1 MKSGGVALPG
11 KDCGSPT
18 LPPLREKG
26 SGIMIAQEELK
37 THRAEFLNLRVFPE
51 GEAPS
56 RGGLSS
62 YLAVEAMY
70 IEKVCEVL
78 RLINGEALELD
89 SFRNVDDSPVAM
101 FLEVY
106 TPLIDL
112 IFLKLETMRLSALSL
127 SQALAKS

>member
-1 MKSGGVALPG
+1 
-11 KDCGSPT
+11 
-18 LPPLREKG
+18 
-26 SGIMIAQEELK
+26 
-37 THRAEFLNLRVFPE
+37 
-51 GEAPS
+51 
-56 RGGLSS
+56 
-62 YLAVEAMY
+62 MY

>member
-1 MKSGGVALPG
+1 MRKRGNRPPCKA
-11 KDCGSPT
+11 CGSPI
-18 LPPLREKG
+18 LPPSWEKG
-26 SGIMIAQEELK
+26 SEIMIAQEELK

-78 RLINGEALELD
+78 RLINEEA
-89 SFRNVDDSPVAM
+89 SG
-101 FLEVY
+101 
-106 TPLIDL
+106 
-112 IFLKLETMRLSALSL
+112 
-127 SQALAKS
+127 

>member
-1 MKSGGVALPG
+1 
-11 KDCGSPT
+11 
-18 LPPLREKG
+18 
-26 SGIMIAQEELK
+26 MIAQEELK

-70 IEKVCEVL
+70 IEKVCDVL
-78 RLINGEALELD
+78 RLINGEASEQLD

-101 FLEVY
+101 CLLQTRNGRKCKRKSPEMQGRNPRDCKG
-106 TPLIDL
+106 PL
-112 IFLKLETMRLSALSL
+112 KA
-127 SQALAKS
+127 